1 MFHHEPA
8 HQPTLW
14 MILNLRGSDLPQ
26 ITAPKSKAIWRGGG
40 SLRAPEHHSLRKRDT
55 EEGKRLTK
63 MRDRGEYHLEE
74 WENS

>member
-14 MILNLRGSDLPQ
+14 MILNLRGSDF
-26 ITAPKSKAIWRGGG
+26 PKSQHLRQGNLVGGAE

-74 WENS
+74 WENP